1 MRIIDL
7 TNPCGRGSCHG
18 YWASLNSLLYTSDIN
33 YVRSTLRDILTE
45 KIQQCPDC
53 KQLVNKLTSP
63 QTGRLYRESIYDVV
77 LAHDFMTH
85 RGHK

>member
-7 TNPCGRGSCHG
+7 TNHHGRGSCHG
-18 YWASLNSLLYTSDIN
+18 YWSMLNHLLYTSDIN
-33 YVRSTLRDILTE
+33 YVRADMRDLLTE

-53 KQLVNKLTSP
+53 KKLVNKLTSP
-63 QTGRLYRESIYDVV
+63 QTGRLYRESIYDMV